1 MDKKTLPGG
10 FQLYREHFMFGRCN
24 GYRREHEGR
33 AEFLFGPLAG
43 VKDGTYLSGAELYQH
58 LHDCWRPV
66 AQEEADYFVS
76 RMAELRMLRAPE
88 GWNE

>member
-1 MDKKTLPGG
+1 MDRKTLPEG
-10 FQLYREHFMFGRCN
+10 FRLYREHFMFGHCN

-33 AEFLFGPLAG
+33 GEFLFGPIVG
-43 VKDGTYLSGAELYQH
+43 VKDSSFLSGEELYQH

-66 AQEEADYFVS
+66 ARDEQDYFCS